1 MGEAMTDASSQQRVI
16 DAMKRLPMRK
26 AISVWRNAIAE
37 RRARARRFKQANA
50 EGVHKW
56 QLYWR

>member
-1 MGEAMTDASSQQRVI
+1 MTDASSQQRVI